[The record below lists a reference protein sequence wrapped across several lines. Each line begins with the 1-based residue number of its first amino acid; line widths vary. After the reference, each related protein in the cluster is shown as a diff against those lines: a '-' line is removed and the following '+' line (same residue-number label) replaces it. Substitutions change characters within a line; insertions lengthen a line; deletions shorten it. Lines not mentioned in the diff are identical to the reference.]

1 MLNGQVLSMDAD
13 TMQDISGEG
22 SGDPNEH
29 APGLFYLL
37 EKRGLAQ
44 IATSRGIE
52 LFLLGVI
59 RLVSTC
65 FSSMIPS
72 RQHVASQETPA

>member
-1 MLNGQVLSMDAD
+1 MRLRLLMFH
-13 TMQDISGEG
+13 QDISGES

-59 RLVSTC
+59 RLV
-65 FSSMIPS
+65 
-72 RQHVASQETPA
+72 RNALL